1 MSVQRTNKY
10 IIIPPPISVG
20 KNKIMTI
27 PHHIT
32 ARNSQNSHLSP
43 SNECR
48 EQQNMSLVP
57 LISTKITTENFIFSH
72 YISVRNNPKID

>member
-32 ARNSQNSHLSP
+32 ARNSQNSHLSS

-57 LISTKITTENFIFSH
+57 FVSMKSKMEISIFAA
-72 YISVRNNPKID
+72 ISV